1 MKKIGFVIFILLIFT
16 SSIFA
21 GEIYTYTDKDGNT
34 VISNEPIPEKYETK
48 AKKIEAYKRS
58 SPSEIAAWEQQQKAA
73 TENAFRGWQNSQQQ
87 SSTTSSSSSSV
98 QASRNQRADKLTSD
112 AAARLRAVRDAGFN
126 LPQANINL
134 LEKAAN
140 VKAEQIRQGT
150 DTPMTKQE
158 DDDFY
163 TQQKQ
168 RDLEWKQ
175 RDLESKQR
183 DLESKQRDLEMQQM
197 IRGNYP

>member
-1 MKKIGFVIFILLIFT
+1 MKKIVFAVFILLFFT

-21 GEIYTYTDKDGNT
+21 GEIYTYTDKDGIT
-34 VISNEPIPEKYETK
+34 VISNTPVPEKYEKK

-73 TENAFRGWQNSQQQ
+73 TENSYGGWQSRQQQ

-98 QASRNQRADKLTSD
+98 QASRNQRADKLESD

-134 LEKAAN
+134 LEKAAK

-163 TQQKQ
+163 TQQKL
-168 RDLEWKQ
+168 RDLEM
-175 RDLESKQR
+175 
-183 DLESKQRDLEMQQM
+183 KQRDLEMKQM
-197 IRGNYP
+197 IRGNYF